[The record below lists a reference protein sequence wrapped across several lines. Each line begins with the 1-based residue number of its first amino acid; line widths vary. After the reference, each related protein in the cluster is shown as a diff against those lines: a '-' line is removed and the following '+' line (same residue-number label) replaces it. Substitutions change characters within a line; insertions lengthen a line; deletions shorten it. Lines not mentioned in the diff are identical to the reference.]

1 MQDNL
6 IDTLAFL
13 LNGTYEKY
21 VNCHEHINVI
31 FNTKTIQS
39 TAIVFISITFKNFI
53 SREVGKTLMPIYTNI
68 SVTNQLDCSHSKK
81 RPRIYVCCK
90 TQFCLGTKI

>member
-31 FNTKTIQS
+31 LNTKNIQS
-39 TAIVFISITFKNFI
+39 TVIVFISITFKNFI
-53 SREVGKTLMPIYTNI
+53 SREVGKTLIPIHNYISDKSIRLFSQQEKTKNI
-68 SVTNQLDCSHSKK
+68 
-81 RPRIYVCCK
+81 
-90 TQFCLGTKI
+90 CLL